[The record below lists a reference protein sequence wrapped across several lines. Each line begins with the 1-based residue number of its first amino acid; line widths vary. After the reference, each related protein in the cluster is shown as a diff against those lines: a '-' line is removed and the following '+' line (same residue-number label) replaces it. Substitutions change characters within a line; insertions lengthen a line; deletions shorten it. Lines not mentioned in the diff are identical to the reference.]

1 MVACK
6 MMFNLSVVLALATG
20 LVQREGDASSLAPR
34 VGPALSR
41 RAALLPAL
49 TALLPARPAHAEAA
63 VKSNGVD
70 PYTDTRY
77 GVSFTLP
84 SGWTAV
90 PQNLPDGRRLVI
102 STDPSDETKNTNVFL
117 AFTPT
122 RPDYSSLGSFG
133 NIDYVASTLIPQCGV
148 DACSIKN
155 GDATEGTMLKKETVK
170 GFYSYEY
177 TIALRDGPTRHLQ
190 SLFTVKED
198 GASSIIIS
206 LTAQCLEDRFDA
218 VADTFKGVLSSF
230 QAKV

>member
-1 MVACK
+1 

-49 TALLPARPAHAEAA
+49 TALLPVRPAHAEAP

-90 PQNLPDGRRLVI
+90 PQNLPDGRRLVLA
-102 STDPSDETKNTNVFL
+102 TDPSDETKNTNVFL

-133 NIDYVASTLIPQCGV
+133 NIDYVASTLIPQCG
-148 DACSIKN
+148 AGTCSIKN
-155 GDATEGTMLKKETVK
+155 GDEQEGVMLKKETVK
-170 GFYSYEY
+170 GYYSFDYQ
-177 TIALRDGPTRHLQ
+177 ISQRNGATRRLQ

-198 GASSIIIS
+198 GASSILIS
-206 LTAQCLEDRFDA
+206 LTAQCLEDRYDT
-218 VADTFKGVLSSF
+218 VAENFKGVLGSF
-230 QAKV
+230 KA